1 VAAKRQ
7 YVLKARAD
15 AVERTRTRI
24 LAEAR
29 QALFTLP
36 FEELTLPL
44 VAERA
49 GVTTQTVRNHFDSK
63 EGLIVAL
70 TDAIGDEL
78 LENRRAAAPS
88 DSASAAAVLAT
99 EYESY
104 GHAVARLLAAAEH
117 SPAMAAMAAHGRQE
131 HLRWLEDTFADRL
144 PDGRTPAGR
153 NARRHT
159 LAALYAATDVGTW
172 RLLRLD
178 LGHSQRLTTDVMRTL
193 IDGAL
198 TST

>member
-1 VAAKRQ
+1 MVAQQPRR

-15 AVERTRTRI
+15 AVEQTRRRI

-29 QALFTLP
+29 AALFTLS
-36 FEELTLPL
+36 FEEFTLPR

-49 GVTTQTVRNHFDSK
+49 GVTVQTVRNHFDSK
-63 EGLIVAL
+63 EGLIEAL
-70 TDAIGDEL
+70 TDAIGEEL
-78 LENRRAAAPS
+78 LQNRRAVGVA
-88 DSASAAAVLAT
+88 DSRSAAAMLAA
-99 EYESY
+99 EYEQY
-104 GHAVARLLAAAEH
+104 GHAAGRLLAAAEH
-117 SPAMAAMAAHGRQE
+117 SPAMAAMAAHGRRE
-131 HLRWLEDTFADRL
+131 HRRWLVSTFADHL
-144 PDGRTPAGR
+144 PTSQAARTR
-153 NARRHT
+153 M

-178 LGHSQRLTTDVMRTL
+178 LGHSRRVTTDVMRSL